1 MSHII
6 VNNCLDTDGD
16 EEGLPSKPDY
26 DEDTQKLIEG
36 TIWFGI
42 IIIFIFVLQYD
53 VGVTLSRYVNHANIF
68 RTFLHFTTKFCNFI
82 ICAK

>member
-36 TIWFGI
+36 TVWFVT
-42 IIIFIFVLQYD
+42 IIIFIVLQYD
-53 VGVTLSRYVNHANIF
+53 V
-68 RTFLHFTTKFCNFI
+68 
-82 ICAK
+82 